1 MTPSLTRRESQVLE
15 LLAAGCR
22 HTEVAERLG
31 VSPHTV
37 SSHAKNIYRK
47 LGVRSAIAAVSL
59 AVDLGLIR
67 GCYERQRPS

>member
-1 MTPSLTRRESQVLE
+1 MRPVLTRREAEVLQ

-22 HTEVAERLG
+22 HVQVAERLG

-47 LGVRSAIAAVSL
+47 LGVRSAVAAVTL
-59 AVDLGLIR
+59 ALELGLI
-67 GCYERQRPS
+67 GPCYER